1 MCYSLDMNKRKI
13 QLAII
18 TGVSGAGKTITLS
31 NFEENQ
37 YVVIDNIP
45 LTVIPSLFLEFKKKP
60 ILYHKVALS
69 VNLAYAKKVY
79 ELAKNDEDFSVI
91 FLGLDCSKDVLL
103 ERFKLNRRIHPL
115 QHKGRTLLQC
125 IKEDQF
131 LINSLREEFTHYI
144 DTSKTSLFE
153 LRSYL
158 NSNIFSVKEGRMIV
172 NFISFGFKKSVP
184 LDTDMVI
191 DVRTLP
197 NPYWVNELRELT
209 GLDQNVKDYIFSSP
223 KTTEFLKHLT
233 DYLSYY
239 LIEVEHTNR
248 KAITIGIAC
257 SGGQHRSVAIAEY
270 LKDYYS
276 KKYNTSVAHR
286 DLINK

>member
-1 MCYSLDMNKRKI
+1 MKKGKI
-13 QLAII
+13 NLAII

-37 YVVIDNIP
+37 YIVIDNIP
-45 LTVIPSLFLEFKKKP
+45 LSVVPSLFLEFKKKP
-60 ILYHKVALS
+60 DLYQKVALS
-69 VNLAYAKKVY
+69 VNLAYAKRVY
-79 ELAKNDEDFSVI
+79 ELAKNDNDFAVI
-91 FLGLDCSKDVLL
+91 FLGLDCSKEVLL

-125 IKEDQF
+125 IKEDEI

-144 DTSKTSLFE
+144 DTSKTSLLA
-153 LRSYL
+153 LRNYL
-158 NSNIFSVKEGRMIV
+158 NANIFSPKEGRMNV
-172 NFISFGFKKSVP
+172 NFVSFGFKRSVP
-184 LDTDMVI
+184 LDVETVI

-209 GLDQNVKDYIFSSP
+209 GLDQKVKDYIFASSHT
-223 KTTEFLKHLT
+223 KEFLKHVT
-233 DYLSYY
+233 DYLSFY
-239 LIEVEHTNR
+239 LNEVEMTNR
-248 KAITIGIAC
+248 KAVTIGIAC
-257 SGGQHRSVAIAEY
+257 SGGHHRSVAIAEY

-286 DLINK
+286 DLNH